1 MVETNIRRRRII
13 ITVVSILL
21 ILVAITFVEV
31 YTRNI
36 KASSPIANYIIFYSF
51 YNINFILLLILFFLV
66 IRNLVKLYF
75 ERQRKVPGAK
85 FRTKLIVSFF
95 LLTIIPSVLLFLF
108 ARVLISQTIEYW
120 FSLPIENSLSV
131 ALEVSESYYKNLE
144 SRALHF
150 SWQMSKEVSEKN
162 LIRKSRIDNLK
173 NLVNEKRKEYNLSSI
188 SIYSTN
194 KKELVK
200 ILDPKFPENRFKKP
214 GEKFLRRAFRGK
226 KITEIKPVGKGE
238 LIIGITPIKAH
249 GDKTHII
256 GAVATSFYLPKGI
269 SEDIKSINLAY
280 KEYREKNILKRPIAN
295 NYIAMFAI
303 VTILIIFAAMWFGL
317 QMAKGIT
324 GPIQQLAEGTKE
336 IAGGNLDFHIDL
348 EPDPESQDEIGVLV
362 SSFNQ
367 MTDRLKKN
375 KADLEEK
382 NISLKNTNIE
392 LEQKRTY
399 METVLENI
407 TTGVISLDNN
417 GNISTINKA
426 AENMLHANENDTMNK
441 HYTEVFG
448 IKHFETLKKII
459 SQILDDNARSLEKEI
474 NLNIDGEV
482 FIFMTNINMLFDSQ
496 ENYLGMVIVLD
507 NLTELI
513 RAQRVAAWREVAR
526 RIAHEIKNP
535 LTPIKLSAQRL
546 KKKFQSKAED
556 MGEVLEDCTNTI
568 IQEVDDIKKM
578 VNEFSQFARMPTSS
592 PLPTNLHDII
602 NEAIALYR
610 GTLKDITIETEFS
623 EKVPLLHLDPEQI
636 KRVFINLLEN
646 AIEAMKGHGGIFIKT
661 KYVSDFQIVKIEV
674 SDTGIGI
681 PFYLREKLFMPYFST
696 KKQGTGLG
704 LAIVNTIISEHNGYI
719 RVKDN
724 EPQGTTFVI
733 ELPAR

>member
-13 ITVVSILL
+13 ITVVSVLL

-66 IRNLVKLYF
+66 VRNLVKLYF
-75 ERQRKVPGAK
+75 ERQKKVPGAK

-120 FSLPIENSLSV
+120 FSFPIESSLSG
-131 ALEVSESYYKNLE
+131 ALEVSENYYKNLE
-144 SRALHF
+144 GRTLHF
-150 SWQMSKEVSEKN
+150 SGQLSKEISEEN
-162 LIRKSRIDNLK
+162 LLSKKRISNLR
-173 NLVNEKRKEYNLSSI
+173 NLVNEKCKEYNLGSI
-188 SIYSTN
+188 SVYSRN

-200 ILDPKFPENRFKKP
+200 TIGSKVSEDRFKKP
-214 GEKFLRRAFRGK
+214 GEKILRRAFRGK
-226 KITEIKPVGKGE
+226 KITETKPVGKGE

-256 GAVATSFYLPKGI
+256 GAVATSYYLPKGI
-269 SEDIKSINLAY
+269 SENIKSINLAY

-303 VTILIIFAAMWFGL
+303 VTTLIIFAAMWFGL

-362 SSFNQ
+362 NSFNQ
-367 MTDRLKKN
+367 MTEELKKN

-417 GNISTINKA
+417 GNVSTINKA
-426 AENMLHANENDTMNK
+426 AENMLHVNENNIRNK
-441 HYTEVFG
+441 HYREVFG
-448 IKHFETLKKII
+448 IKHFEALREII
-459 SQILDDNARSLEKEI
+459 FQILDNNVRSLEREI

-482 FIFMTNINMLFDSQ
+482 FTFMTNINMLFDSQ
-496 ENYLGMVIVLD
+496 GNYLGMVIVLD

-568 IQEVDDIKKM
+568 IQEVDDLKKM

-592 PLPTNLHDII
+592 PFPANLHEII
-602 NEAIALYR
+602 NEAIALYK

-623 EKVPLLHLDPEQI
+623 EEVPLLHLDPEQI

-646 AIEAMKGHGGIFIKT
+646 AIEAMKRQGGIFIKT
-661 KYVSDFQIVKIEV
+661 RYLSDFQIVRIEV
-674 SDTGIGI
+674 SDTGVGI

>member
-1 MVETNIRRRRII
+1 
-13 ITVVSILL
+13 
-21 ILVAITFVEV
+21 
-31 YTRNI
+31 
-36 KASSPIANYIIFYSF
+36 
-51 YNINFILLLILFFLV
+51 
-66 IRNLVKLYF
+66 
-75 ERQRKVPGAK
+75 
-85 FRTKLIVSFF
+85 
-95 LLTIIPSVLLFLF
+95 
-108 ARVLISQTIEYW
+108 
-120 FSLPIENSLSV
+120 
-131 ALEVSESYYKNLE
+131 
-144 SRALHF
+144 
-150 SWQMSKEVSEKN
+150 
-162 LIRKSRIDNLK
+162 
-173 NLVNEKRKEYNLSSI
+173 
-188 SIYSTN
+188 
-194 KKELVK
+194 
-200 ILDPKFPENRFKKP
+200 
-214 GEKFLRRAFRGK
+214 
-226 KITEIKPVGKGE
+226 
-238 LIIGITPIKAH
+238 
-249 GDKTHII
+249 
-256 GAVATSFYLPKGI
+256 
-269 SEDIKSINLAY
+269 
-280 KEYREKNILKRPIAN
+280 
-295 NYIAMFAI
+295 
-303 VTILIIFAAMWFGL
+303 
-317 QMAKGIT
+317 
-324 GPIQQLAEGTKE
+324 
-336 IAGGNLDFHIDL
+336 
-348 EPDPESQDEIGVLV
+348 
-362 SSFNQ
+362 
-367 MTDRLKKN
+367 
-375 KADLEEK
+375 
-382 NISLKNTNIE
+382 
-392 LEQKRTY
+392 
-399 METVLENI
+399 
-407 TTGVISLDNN
+407 
-417 GNISTINKA
+417 
-426 AENMLHANENDTMNK
+426 
-441 HYTEVFG
+441 
-448 IKHFETLKKII
+448 LKKII

-556 MGEVLEDCTNTI
+556 MGEVLEDCTNII